1 MNKCE
6 EELSNCKLQLTENQS
21 QLSTVEAKV
30 TLEQTKNSE
39 LKNELEMNKKA
50 ENEKIEILNLNLAEV
65 KNVAETQKN
74 ELQYL
79 KGELEKELIKKFIKI
94 LSKISSKTKN
104 FMKILFE
111 VKIVFKKKV
120 ILSQKYRNSLIRPKF
135 HEKFQSKT
143 KNFIK
148 QFNLE

>member
-21 QLSTVEAKV
+21 QLTTVEAKM

-50 ENEKIEILNLNLAEV
+50 EDEKIEILNLNLAEV

-79 KGELEKELIKKFIKI
+79 KGELEKEMIKKIHQNSLENFIK
-94 LSKISSKTKN
+94 N
-104 FMKILFE
+104 E
-111 VKIVFKKKV
+111 
-120 ILSQKYRNSLIRPKF
+120 KF
-135 HEKFQSKT
+135 HE
-143 KNFIK
+143 NFI
-148 QFNLE
+148 

>member
-6 EELSNCKLQLTENQS
+6 EELSTCKSQLTESQS
-21 QLSTVEAKV
+21 QLSTVEQKV

-50 ENEKIEILNLNLAEV
+50 EDEKIEILNLNLAEV

-79 KGELEKELIKKFIKI
+79 KSELEKENDKKFY
-94 LSKISSKTKN
+94 KN
-104 FMKILFE
+104 IT
-111 VKIVFKKKV
+111 KKKFLV
-120 ILSQKYRNSLIRPKF
+120 VKFCIQNSLKIGIF
-135 HEKFQSKT
+135 E
-143 KNFIK
+143 
-148 QFNLE
+148 

>member
-21 QLSTVEAKV
+21 QLTTVEAKM

-39 LKNELEMNKKA
+39 LKNQLEMNKKA
-50 ENEKIEILNLNLAEV
+50 EDEKIEILNLNLAEV

-79 KGELEKELIKKFIKI
+79 KSELEKEMIKNFTKCKISQKIYRKIEILPKIYQENEEYHKNSLNNEEFYKKF
-94 LSKISSKTKN
+94 
-104 FMKILFE
+104 
-111 VKIVFKKKV
+111 
-120 ILSQKYRNSLIRPKF
+120 
-135 HEKFQSKT
+135 
-143 KNFIK
+143 
-148 QFNLE
+148 

>member
-21 QLSTVEAKV
+21 QLTTVEAKM

-50 ENEKIEILNLNLAEV
+50 EDEKIEILNLNLAEV

-79 KGELEKELIKKFIKI
+79 KSELEKEMIKNFTKKMQNFTKILPKIEILPKIYQENEKYHKNSLNNEEFYKKF
-94 LSKISSKTKN
+94 
-104 FMKILFE
+104 
-111 VKIVFKKKV
+111 
-120 ILSQKYRNSLIRPKF
+120 
-135 HEKFQSKT
+135 
-143 KNFIK
+143 
-148 QFNLE
+148 

>member
-21 QLSTVEAKV
+21 QLTTVEAKM

-50 ENEKIEILNLNLAEV
+50 EDEKIEILNLNLAEV

-79 KGELEKELIKKFIKI
+79 KSELEKEMIKKCQI
-94 LSKISSKTKN
+94 
-104 FMKILFE
+104 
-111 VKIVFKKKV
+111 
-120 ILSQKYRNSLIRPKF
+120 SQKFYRKIEILPKIYQ
-135 HEKFQSKT
+135 E
-143 KNFIK
+143 NEIA
-148 QFNLE
+148 

>member
-21 QLSTVEAKV
+21 QLTTVEAKM

-50 ENEKIEILNLNLAEV
+50 EDEKIEILNLNLAEV

-79 KGELEKELIKKFIKI
+79 KSELEKEMIKKC
-94 LSKISSKTKN
+94 KISQK
-104 FMKILFE
+104 FYRKIEILP
-111 VKIVFKKKV
+111 KIYQENE
-120 ILSQKYRNSLIRPKF
+120 IA
-135 HEKFQSKT
+135 
-143 KNFIK
+143 
-148 QFNLE
+148 

>member
-21 QLSTVEAKV
+21 QLTTVEAKM

-50 ENEKIEILNLNLAEV
+50 EDEKIEILNLNLAEV

-79 KGELEKELIKKFIKI
+79 KSELEKEMIKKITKKR
-94 LSKISSKTKN
+94 KISQ
-104 FMKILFE
+104 KIYR
-111 VKIVFKKKV
+111 KIEILPKIYQENEEYHNEEFYKKFK
-120 ILSQKYRNSLIRPKF
+120 QN
-135 HEKFQSKT
+135 
-143 KNFIK
+143 
-148 QFNLE
+148 

>member
-21 QLSTVEAKV
+21 QLSIVEAKM

-50 ENEKIEILNLNLAEV
+50 EDEKIEILNLNLAEV

-79 KGELEKELIKKFIKI
+79 KSELEKEMIKKI
-94 LSKISSKTKN
+94 TKN
-104 FMKILFE
+104 
-111 VKIVFKKKV
+111 
-120 ILSQKYRNSLIRPKF
+120 
-135 HEKFQSKT
+135 
-143 KNFIK
+143 KNFQK
-148 QFNLE
+148 TQF

>member
-6 EELSNCKLQLTENQS
+6 EELSTCKSQLTESQS
-21 QLSTVEAKV
+21 QLSTVEQKV

-50 ENEKIEILNLNLAEV
+50 EDEKIEILNLNLAEV

-79 KGELEKELIKKFIKI
+79 KSELEKENDKKI
-94 LSKISSKTKN
+94 LQNITKKI
-104 FMKILFE
+104 
-111 VKIVFKKKV
+111 
-120 ILSQKYRNSLIRPKF
+120 
-135 HEKFQSKT
+135 
-143 KNFIK
+143 
-148 QFNLE
+148 

>member
-50 ENEKIEILNLNLAEV
+50 EDEKIEILNLNLAEV

-79 KGELEKELIKKFIKI
+79 KGELEKELIKKS
-94 LSKISSKTKN
+94 SKFSSKTKN
-104 FMKILFE
+104 F
-111 VKIVFKKKV
+111 
-120 ILSQKYRNSLIRPKF
+120 IR
-135 HEKFQSKT
+135 
-143 KNFIK
+143 I
-148 QFNLE
+148 